1 MGQVFLAD
9 VETFCENK
17 KKKPILKMKILE
29 MLNIR
34 NNTSNNNNDSDV
46 YAIIKI
52 IYIRTICMY
61 YILIYTLE
69 NSKIYVLRNFNILSI
84 IYIRLFYIFN
94 VLQFIYLL
102 YLMYVPIK
110 FYFRIIKKIRYSRF

>member
-1 MGQVFLAD
+1 
-9 VETFCENK
+9 
-17 KKKPILKMKILE
+17 MKILE